1 MRYLIIFLTIFFVQ
15 HQCFALTDNQ
25 SGRLNLNEAVELA
38 IEKNVDLQKS
48 RKDIEIAKNNIDV
61 ANRLQN
67 PRIETMFLIGRTS
80 LGNPQAM
87 GLALP
92 VEIMKR
98 GARKAKAAA
107 EKDVT
112 DSNVSEDA
120 FNLKMSVRDA
130 YIRLAAAKSVLKVVE
145 RQQEVLTE
153 MADVAKNRHKKGQVS
168 DVEVM
173 QAELLRKQ
181 IETAHNKAK
190 TQVDTQ
196 RYYFNKVL
204 NVAPNTDFDIDL
216 NSLPEDGEFLKLSTP
231 LPYDSFISFEKVE
244 ALALENRYDV
254 RIAKK
259 EIEVTRNHLKTVVRQ
274 RIPDVTVQGGY
285 NYLTTYQNNDISTG
299 NGPLSGAYVG
309 GTMDL
314 PVLYRFTPEI
324 KNAKLEIEK
333 RELAYLSVKN
343 AVGQDLRKAYAQ
355 FELARKNLNY
365 YSKDL
370 MKSSEET
377 LISSQKGYAQG
388 KSDLSNL
395 ILVNQSHLD
404 LMMDYTN
411 ALAAY
416 YIEWVELLT
425 EMNVEN
431 PADL

>member
-1 MRYLIIFLTIFFVQ
+1 MRYLILIATIIFIQSPV
-15 HQCFALTDNQ
+15 FALNEKLSAKLD
-25 SGRLNLNEAVELA
+25 LNEAVKLA
-38 IEKNVDLQKS
+38 VDKNIDLQKS
-48 RKDIEIAKNNIDV
+48 RKDIEIAKNNIEF

-67 PRIETMFLIGRTS
+67 PKIETMFLVGHTS
-80 LGNPQAM
+80 LGNPQAV

-98 GARKAKAAA
+98 SARKEKATV
-107 EKDVT
+107 EKDVVVT
-112 DSNVSEDA
+112 NVEAEA

-130 YIRLAAAKSVLKVVE
+130 YVRLAAAKSILKVVE
-145 RQQEVLTE
+145 RQQHVMEE
-153 MADVAKNRHKKGQVS
+153 MVDAAKNRSKKTQIG

-181 IETAHNKAK
+181 VQTAYNKAK

-204 NVAPNTDFDIDL
+204 NVGPDANYDIEE
-216 NSLPEDGEFLKLSTP
+216 NYLPADGQFLKLSTP
-231 LPYDSFISFEKVE
+231 LPGDAFISFEKVE
-244 ALALENRYDV
+244 SLAMENRFDV
-254 RIAKK
+254 QIAKR
-259 EIEVTRNHLKTVVRQ
+259 EIDAAKSNLKTVVRQ
-274 RIPDVTVQGGY
+274 RIPDITVQGGY
-285 NYLTTYQNNDISTG
+285 NYLTTYQNNDEATG

-309 GTMDL
+309 GTVDL

-343 AVGQDLRKAYAQ
+343 AAGQDLKKAYAQ

-365 YSKDL
+365 YGKDL
-370 MKSSEET
+370 MESSENT
-377 LISSQKGYAQG
+377 LVSSQKSYAEG

-395 ILVNQSHLD
+395 ILVCQSHLD

-416 YIEWVELLT
+416 YIEWIELLT
-425 EMNVEN
+425 EMNIEN
-431 PADL
+431 PEVL